1 MSCSKAGGK
10 LPDWY
15 FASTCNFALSVSST
29 LELPD
34 TDCKQSAPG
43 SGTPLGRG
51 AEGNWGRHAVLARI
65 DKGVKRHCVLAGACL
80 AYSKVWSV
88 RNRGPRVA
96 RLDSLYCIR
105 NQPLARLDS

>member
-1 MSCSKAGGK
+1 MVDCE
-10 LPDWY
+10 
-15 FASTCNFALSVSST
+15 FASTRNFVSSVSST

-65 DKGVKRHCVLAGACL
+65 DKGVKRHCGGYL
-80 AYSKVWSV
+80 
-88 RNRGPRVA
+88 
-96 RLDSLYCIR
+96 
-105 NQPLARLDS
+105 